1 MFCKVLCFCR
11 LQSLRDMTPM
21 SWPSAGID
29 DVMQLHGGWLV
40 HSRHTPDPPG
50 PTARAAE
57 TAAGL
62 RLAPDARVKTKHDQL
77 FIHTQLFT
85 PARSTSCLS
94 PRPRSPASSN
104 SPVFNKSGV
113 EMRKI
118 INIYLHVIMLLT
130 FQLSDIRYTFW
141 IIDNN
146 SPETP
151 LLLCRKQQAE
161 AGFI

>member
-1 MFCKVLCFCR
+1 M
-11 LQSLRDMTPM
+11 
-21 SWPSAGID
+21 
-29 DVMQLHGGWLV
+29 

-62 RLAPDARVKTKHDQL
+62 RLALDARVKTKHDQL

-85 PARSTSCLS
+85 PVRSTSCLS

-146 SPETP
+146 SPEAP

-161 AGFI
+161 KPASCTVQSNIFIYLYAMQFEILI

>member
-1 MFCKVLCFCR
+1 M
-11 LQSLRDMTPM
+11 
-21 SWPSAGID
+21 
-29 DVMQLHGGWLV
+29 MQLHGGWLV

-62 RLAPDARVKTKHDQL
+62 RLALDARVKTKHDQL

-104 SPVFNKSGV
+104 SPVWRGN
-113 EMRKI
+113 EE
-118 INIYLHVIMLLT
+118 NIYLHVIMLLT

>member
-1 MFCKVLCFCR
+1 MWHNISPGNADNGSFNRIRKNFVRVPFFCR
-11 LQSLRDMTPM
+11 LQSLPDMTPM
-21 SWPSAGID
+21 SWPSAGTG

-62 RLAPDARVKTKHDQL
+62 RLALDARVKTKHDQL

-118 INIYLHVIMLLT
+118 SIYMLSCCSPSNYLI
-130 FQLSDIRYTFW
+130 SDTH
-141 IIDNN
+141 
-146 SPETP
+146 S
-151 LLLCRKQQAE
+151 
-161 AGFI
+161 G